1 MSPDANPA
9 GVHAAPLDHGASPE
23 LRDSAALSPAVEAA
37 AHRLYA
43 QANADRFALSAQ
55 QFVGI
60 VAAVLAKYASGADDA
75 ESLALLA
82 LLRAEELTLARA
94 CAAGNAA
101 AWDEFLNRYRAK
113 LYDAALG
120 IAHDEA
126 TARELADGLYAEL
139 YGLPSA
145 GGVRVSK
152 LNYYMG
158 RGSLEGWLR
167 TVLAQEYVNRYRAQK
182 RTVSLEEQIESG
194 VSFAAEP
201 AVSDPAPDVRL
212 EDATAAALANLS
224 SEERF
229 LLAAYF
235 LDGQTLAEIAR
246 QLRVHESTVSRKL
259 DRLTRA
265 LRKIIRNQLVAL
277 GMSSRQADECINDA
291 DVGDLKIDV
300 RKSLARVS
308 GSGASEPSR
317 ALKPGGDIKG
327 CTDGENLLEQESVP
341 RPFYKGDDSKA

>member
-9 GVHAAPLDHGASPE
+9 GVHSASPDHGALPE
-23 LRDSAALSPAVEAA
+23 LRGSAALSPAVEEA

-43 QANADRFALSAQ
+43 QANAGRFALSAQ

-82 LLRAEELTLARA
+82 LLRAEELALARA
-94 CAAGNAA
+94 CAAGNAP
-101 AWDEFLNRYRAK
+101 AWDEFLNRYRVK

-145 GGVRVSK
+145 DGVRVSK

-167 TVLAQEYVNRYRAQK
+167 TVLAQEYVNRFRAQK
-182 RTVSLEEQIESG
+182 RTVSLDEQIESG
-194 VSFAAEP
+194 VAFAAAP
-201 AVSDPAPDVRL
+201 TVSKAMPDARL
-212 EDATAAALANLS
+212 EKATASAIAALSA
-224 SEERF
+224 EERF

-235 LDGQTLAEIAR
+235 LDGQTLAEIGG
-246 QLRVHESTVSRKL
+246 QLRVHESTISRKL
-259 DRLTRA
+259 DRLTKS
-265 LRKIIRNQLVAL
+265 LRKSIHGQLVAL
-277 GMSSRQADECINDA
+277 GMSPRQADECLNDT

-300 RKSLARVS
+300 RQSLDRTS
-308 GSGASEPSR
+308 GS
-317 ALKPGGDIKG
+317 
-327 CTDGENLLEQESVP
+327 
-341 RPFYKGDDSKA
+341 

>member
-9 GVHAAPLDHGASPE
+9 GVHSAPPDPGATPQ
-23 LRDSAALSPAVEAA
+23 LRNSAALSPAVEEAV
-37 AHRLYA
+37 HRLYA
-43 QANADRFALSAQ
+43 QAGAGRFELSAQ
-55 QFVGI
+55 QFAGI

-75 ESLALLA
+75 VSLALLG
-82 LLRAEELTLARA
+82 LLRVEEFVLARA

-145 GGVRVSK
+145 DGVRVSK

-182 RTVSLEEQIESG
+182 HTVSLEEQIECG
-194 VSFAAEP
+194 VAFAAE
-201 AVSDPAPDVRL
+201 AAASDPVPDARL
-212 EDATAAALANLS
+212 EKATAAALATLS
-224 SEERF
+224 AEARF

-235 LDGQTLAEIAR
+235 LDGQTLAEIAS
-246 QLRVHESTVSRKL
+246 QLRVHESTISRQL
-259 DRLTRA
+259 DRLTKT
-265 LRKIIRNQLVAL
+265 LRKSIRNQLLSL
-277 GMSSRQADECINDA
+277 GMSSRQADECMNDA
-291 DVGDLKIDV
+291 EVGELKIDV
-300 RKSLARVS
+300 RQSL
-308 GSGASEPSR
+308 
-317 ALKPGGDIKG
+317 K
-327 CTDGENLLEQESVP
+327 QESAL
-341 RPFYKGDDSKA
+341 RPFYKGDDSKP